1 MPSLPAAGSAPVS
14 RQTVRDARSAYDR
27 ALDALK
33 AGDFSRFGTE
43 LRSLDERLRE
53 LERASGQ

>member
-1 MPSLPAAGSAPVS
+1 VG

-43 LRSLDERLRE
+43 LRTLDERLRDM
-53 LERASGQ
+53 ERASGQ